1 MSDPIKQPRK
11 PRVKSLTMS
20 EKFDLMA
27 FVKAANQSLP
37 DRALAA
43 QASEKFG
50 RAVSTQTIVGYRKQF
65 GIAAVPVPTREQLQA
80 RIAQLETRLE
90 EQARVPV

>member
-1 MSDPIKQPRK
+1 MSERR

-27 FVKAANQSLP
+27 FVKTANRLLP

-50 RAVSTQTIVGYRKQF
+50 RAVSTQSIAGYRKQF
-65 GIAAVPVPTREQLQA
+65 GIESVPVPTREQLQA
-80 RIAQLETRLE
+80 RIAQLEKLLE
-90 EQARVPV
+90 EKDKVPA